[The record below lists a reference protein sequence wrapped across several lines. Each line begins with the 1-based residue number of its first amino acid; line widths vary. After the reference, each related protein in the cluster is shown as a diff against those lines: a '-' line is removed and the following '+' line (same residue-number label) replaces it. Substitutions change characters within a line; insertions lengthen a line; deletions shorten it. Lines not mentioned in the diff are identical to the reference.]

1 MTTERAPPG
10 GPRTRR
16 TQDLV
21 AAAEGTCPPRRR
33 RVTGVGRHLPVVKR
47 PGLLD
52 FHFSYY

>member
-16 TQDLV
+16 TQDLA